1 MNVEINV
8 NIASD
13 RFLHDFPGGGQFIS
27 TDTVSVGDITF
38 PVGTIFILTP
48 ERQGVYITPNGIV
61 KYIHNPTWI
70 GYDMIRAHQLSNF
83 KITVSGDIE

>member
-1 MNVEINV
+1 MDVQINV

-13 RFLHDFPGGGQFIS
+13 KFLHQFGGGGQFIS
-27 TDTVSVGDITF
+27 TNDVTVGDTRF
-38 PVGTIFILTP
+38 PVGTIFILTL

-61 KYIHNPTWI
+61 KYIHNSMWY
-70 GYDMIRAHQLSNF
+70 GYDVIKAYRLSNF